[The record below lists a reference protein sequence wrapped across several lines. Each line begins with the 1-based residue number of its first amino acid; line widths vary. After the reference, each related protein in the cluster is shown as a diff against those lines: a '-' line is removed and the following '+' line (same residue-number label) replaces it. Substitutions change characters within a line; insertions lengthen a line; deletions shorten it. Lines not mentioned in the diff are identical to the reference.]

1 MKPGAAGGRKRES
14 IQEKGPGPT
23 SHRRW
28 DLGRALSLR
37 EASLTSTH
45 WRLEY
50 TTQIIFFSSWP
61 CRAACGILVP
71 GPGIEPVPSAVKTQS
86 PNHWT
91 ARELVITQ
99 I

>member
-45 WRLEY
+45 WRLGLCMVYGCCYGLSFMVNELFMGMVRVRVRVSVDRKS
-50 TTQIIFFSSWP
+50 TRLNSS
-61 CRAACGILVP
+61 
-71 GPGIEPVPSAVKTQS
+71 
-86 PNHWT
+86 H
-91 ARELVITQ
+91 
-99 I
+99 